1 MAMPQPSNLT
11 DTDAGLRVL
20 VFAPFGKDSA
30 LIADTLRQSAI
41 GVEIVAD
48 AAALASEIARGAGA
62 AVLTEEALSPP
73 VLNTVVG
80 ALASQPPWSDFP
92 MVVLTAGGASTPMS
106 EVAARSR
113 APLGTVT
120 LLERPLRG
128 TTLVSAVRSALR
140 ARQRQYEIRR
150 SHEMLESQVQQR
162 TAALRTLS
170 ARLLHIQDEERRR
183 FAREL
188 HDSLGQCL
196 TAAKISVSLLAQN
209 LPENPTLKE
218 AEDLLDRA
226 IAETRTISH
235 LLHPP
240 LLDEMGFA
248 SAATWYVEGF
258 GKRSGIQ
265 TNLNVS
271 RDLPRL
277 ARESE
282 TALFRILQESLT
294 NVHRHSGS
302 HTVDVDLAVND
313 STATLTVRDTG
324 KGIPRNVLEGVRKGG
339 AHVGV
344 GLAGIR
350 ERVTELGGSLDVQSN
365 GSGTILKATIPIA
378 ETRRN
383 REKVASPHRAS
394 SSAS

>member
-1 MAMPQPSNLT
+1 MPQLSNLT
-11 DTDAGLRVL
+11 DRDPELRVL

-41 GVEIVAD
+41 RVEIVAD

-62 AVLTEEALSPP
+62 AVLTEEALSPQ
-73 VLNTVVG
+73 VLNTVV
-80 ALASQPPWSDFP
+80 AVLASQPPWSDFP

-128 TTLVSAVRSALR
+128 TTLISAVRSALR

-150 SHEMLESQVQQR
+150 SNEMLESQVQQR
-162 TAALRTLS
+162 TAALRRLS

-196 TAAKISVSLLAQN
+196 TAAKISVSLLAQS
-209 LPENPTLKE
+209 LPDDATLQE
-218 AEDLLDRA
+218 AEELLDRA

-248 SAATWYVEGF
+248 SAATWYVESF
-258 GKRSGIQ
+258 GKRSGIE
-265 TNLNVS
+265 TNLKVS

-302 HTVDVDLAVND
+302 HTVDVCLVVND
-313 STATLTVRDTG
+313 STATLTVQDTG

-350 ERVTELGGSLDVQSN
+350 ERVTELGGSLDIQSN
-365 GSGTILKATIPIA
+365 GSGTTLKATIPVA
-378 ETRRN
+378 EPQTN
-383 REKVASPHRAS
+383 TQTLLPHRAS
-394 SSAS
+394 STAP

>member
-1 MAMPQPSNLT
+1 MPQLSNLT
-11 DTDAGLRVL
+11 DSDPELRVL

-30 LIADTLRQSAI
+30 LIADTLRHSAI
-41 GVEIVAD
+41 EVEIVAD
-48 AAALASEIARGAGA
+48 AATLTSEIARGAGA
-62 AVLTEEALSPP
+62 AVLTEEALSAQ
-73 VLNTVVG
+73 VLNTVV
-80 ALASQPPWSDFP
+80 AVLASQPPWSDFP
-92 MVVLTAGGASTPMS
+92 IVVLTAGGASTPMS

-113 APLGTVT
+113 APLGNVT

-128 TTLVSAVRSALR
+128 TTLESAVRSALR

-162 TAALRTLS
+162 TAALRRLS
-170 ARLLHIQDEERRR
+170 ARLLQIQDEERRR

-196 TAAKISVSLLAQN
+196 TAAKISVSLLAQS
-209 LPENPTLKE
+209 LPDDATLQE
-218 AEDLLDRA
+218 AEELLDRA

-258 GKRSGIQ
+258 GKRSGIE
-265 TNLNVS
+265 TNLKVS

-324 KGIPRNVLEGVRKGG
+324 KGIPGNVLEGFRKGG

-378 ETRRN
+378 EARRK
-383 REKVASPHRAS
+383 REKAGSSNRAS
-394 SSAS
+394 STAS